1 MVKVDKN
8 SLQNNS
14 FAWKPAELSL
24 IALVWKMRAPEWGM
38 AAIKIENSVMILN
51 CGLGSEYW
59 MADMIEVVFPT
70 ESTRH
75 LLLAWW

>member
-8 SLQNNS
+8 SLQNDS

-24 IALVWKMRAPEWGM
+24 IAFVWKMRAPEWGM
-38 AAIKIENSVMILN
+38 AAIKIGNSVMNLN

-59 MADMIEVVFPT
+59 MADMIGVVFPN
-70 ESTRH
+70 
-75 LLLAWW
+75 WK